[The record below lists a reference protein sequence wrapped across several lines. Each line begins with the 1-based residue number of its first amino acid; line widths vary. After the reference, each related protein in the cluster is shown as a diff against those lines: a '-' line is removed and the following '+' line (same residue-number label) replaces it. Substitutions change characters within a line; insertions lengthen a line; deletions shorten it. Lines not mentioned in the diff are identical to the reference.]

1 MLVYSK
7 VHIHSLAE
15 PLGRYNLTVT
25 DSQPPDHNDI
35 FFTMAPTRHIWTSV
49 QTNHAICLEIHG
61 VLSPRQIADKLNRAF
76 GCTKDHRTVK
86 HRLDGL
92 AGRLSPSEAAR
103 REGGNVVHEEW

>member
-1 MLVYSK
+1 
-7 VHIHSLAE
+7 
-15 PLGRYNLTVT
+15 
-25 DSQPPDHNDI
+25 
-35 FFTMAPTRHIWTSV
+35 MAPTRHIWTSV

-103 REGGNVVHEEW
+103 REGGNVVHEEWRYWRSRGMHHQDVQEVLRVHGLLEEEVPEEGDED